1 MANLSEIKKDSNWG
15 DTASTLNSN
24 FQNVNVDLEKVKN
37 STINNKGYFSNP
49 EKLNEAYPS
58 ESSRVGMIAYV
69 GTASPYAIYQYT
81 ESGWTDTGETYTPE
95 VNLGDYYSKS
105 EVDRM
110 TQQQDDKI
118 VDLEEKVEAQKV
130 KVDTEL
136 SESSENPIANSVVAG
151 KITEL
156 EQKINSQT
164 VEVDTELNEES
175 QKPIANAPV
184 TKGINKLKEQISTQL
199 PAIEEAKENAIAEIG
214 NKESDAIQ
222 NFSEQRVTPGM
233 LSPET
238 IQIINASG
246 GGTINNLPDG
256 ETLAEIEMAE
266 GLKAIG
272 IPNRSDV
279 NSMGYV
285 ILKKTKL
292 KKGIKYTDLSDNLT
306 FGSYCITGS
315 NVGSSSPMT
324 IVSDGEGKLWCHLI
338 TECSAGEKF
347 SIKGEGG
354 SQPRF
359 YCFIDSENNILSVAE
374 ISQKGNLIITA
385 PSNSSKLIFNSK
397 INSSPYIKKIE
408 TNNDSELYYTISQ
421 EDFTQENTI
430 YEIRYNYT
438 LDGGTITIP
447 KGCELKFEGGSLN
460 YGMLIGNDTKVSS
473 NLNMI
478 FGELIF
484 GGTFNIPF
492 VYAEWFGA
500 KSIVKK
506 QTETNQIVYWDL
518 PSEIS
523 ATPDSSEAFNAALDF
538 CGKYNS
544 GCVKAT
550 GAIYKVENT
559 ITIPAETSL
568 ITEESTIFAV
578 YMQGDGKTIV
588 THDTE
593 DTKKLTKETLNE
605 NAYVLAPNQMID
617 TSSMAVAF
625 HLTSRRTKFSG
636 RGTITIA
643 NCRYTI
649 GVLITGEQYDGLDM
663 SFRSPYFDMRT
674 LGGTW
679 GANGIDVGTEI
690 VSENPSD
697 SEINSSKE
705 TIYKWNKLTKHRF
718 SKANG
723 SSTWKDDGVFNNLF
737 NTSVRIDIG
746 KPNQSLDYRLINPYL
761 ILGDMW
767 GFRGLE
773 IYVHDK
779 GWFNISTMIGCISN
793 KHGHFMSIYTDGAV
807 VAHDWTKVQMQLGPN
822 QRDGFLFY
830 ANRCEIVKAGVPS
843 DLQFSRNSSYP
854 AFYLGKDTKNVYLPS
869 IERLCYVE
877 DHGSNNTY
885 NIYSLNDKDQQN
897 LLAKSWI
904 NLLEGKTPYGSGL
917 RVNSDSDRSKNIGTI
932 LSIEDGISL
941 FSETYK
947 VNEIEGFEYM
957 FDGDPTTYA
966 EIVNTTNNKYGA
978 QMVIAE
984 TGIGHLGTSADE
996 WIEIDYMIKGV
1007 TPKTYN
1013 NSLYVLIGCTGA
1025 GTALAGLSS
1034 YSRLLSFDNNYDNV
1048 GAQIRKIYLPLG
1060 TGSKNINIA
1069 FIVTKELENLILQVH
1084 GIKYWTN
1091 RISPEY
1097 STYEHHKNAPKKY
1110 SFVNTDEDVYVN
1122 LGDSANKDLRII
1134 ETARKSFEITLR
1146 TKGNGEAVLRLSS
1159 CSFGL
1164 GEFEYIN
1171 YSDDIL
1177 IRTTSNA
1184 RLDSKFSFD
1193 YKEFKISKSDGISGT
1208 FYYHRIRISN
1218 VEKVELSGFYGNLSN
1233 LAKSVNDISLTSS
1246 GAFGVLLCD
1255 NQDIT
1260 DYIKNIK
1267 SLYVDAEKSDN
1278 VLINIGRLD
1287 RVNIINIKNTFK
1299 VYGNLGLLPYTAH
1312 SITLNNCDVS
1322 EITYNK
1328 VPNIKTFPEQF
1339 SSINITG
1346 NCSSLTTDMVDS
1358 LLIDLSECVKTAI
1371 NSKLIKIPSERSSS
1385 SDEAVAKLEEIGF
1398 TVNVPLKEE

>member
-1 MANLSEIKKDSNWG
+1 MAKDFESLKQQALVIKNEVEDGANSSE
-15 DTASTLNSN
+15 
-24 FQNVNVDLEKVKN
+24 
-37 STINNKGYFSNP
+37 
-49 EKLNEAYPS
+49 
-58 ESSRVGMIAYV
+58 RVGGILEDM
-69 GTASPYAIYQYT
+69 
-81 ESGWTDTGETYTPE
+81 
-95 VNLGDYYSKS
+95 LDYNEEKRK
-105 EVDRM
+105 E
-110 TQQQDDKI
+110 
-118 VDLEEKVEAQKV
+118 LEEK
-130 KVDTEL
+130 
-136 SESSENPIANSVVAG
+136 IG
-151 KITEL
+151 
-156 EQKINSQT
+156 SQT

-256 ETLAEIEMAE
+256 ETLAEVDLAGGI
-266 GLKAIG
+266 KAIG
-272 IPNRSDV
+272 IPNRDAGTSL
-279 NSMGYV
+279 GYV
-285 ILKKTKL
+285 ILKKNKSLSEQITK
-292 KKGIKYTDLSDNLT
+292 
-306 FGSYCITGS
+306 
-315 NVGSSSPMT
+315 
-324 IVSDGEGKLWCHLI
+324 
-338 TECSAGEKF
+338 
-347 SIKGEGG
+347 
-354 SQPRF
+354 
-359 YCFIDSENNILSVAE
+359 
-374 ISQKGNLIITA
+374 
-385 PSNSSKLIFNSK
+385 
-397 INSSPYIKKIE
+397 
-408 TNNDSELYYTISQ
+408 
-421 EDFTQENTI
+421 ENTI
-430 YEIRYNYT
+430 YEVRYSYD
-438 LDGGTITIP
+438 LDGGTLTMPNNCI
-447 KGCELKFEGGSLN
+447 LKFDGGIISN
-460 YGMLIGNDTKVSS
+460 GTIIGNDTKVSS
-473 NLNMI
+473 PLTAI
-478 FGELIF
+478 FDKITF
-484 GGTFNIPF
+484 NGTFNIPF

-500 KSIVKK
+500 KNIVKK
-506 QTETNQIVYWDL
+506 QTETNRIVYWDL
-518 PSEIS
+518 PSEITT
-523 ATPDSSEAFNAALDF
+523 TPDSSEAFNAALDF

-578 YMQGDGKTIV
+578 YMQGDGKTII

-593 DTKKLTKETLNE
+593 DTKKLTKETLDE

-697 SEINSSKE
+697 SEVNSSEE

-718 SKANG
+718 SKAKG
-723 SSTWKDDGVFNNLF
+723 SSTWKDDGVFDNLF
-737 NTSVRIDIG
+737 NTSIRIDIG

-984 TGIGHLGTSADE
+984 TGIGHLGTSANE

-1013 NSLYVLIGCTGA
+1013 NSLYVLIGGTGS

-1097 STYEHHKNAPKKY
+1097 SKYEHHKNAPKKY
-1110 SFVNTDEDVYVN
+1110 SFVNTDGDVYVN

-1146 TKGNGEAVLRLSS
+1146 TKGNGEAVLKLSS

-1184 RLDSKFSFD
+1184 KLDSKFSFD

-1233 LAKSVNDISLTSS
+1233 LAKSVNNISLTSS

-1267 SLYVDAEKSDN
+1267 SLYVDADKSDN